1 MVRCWLLIIVC
12 SLGLV
17 GFVGAL
23 SNLLVGC
30 VSWCIAG
37 FAVDLLVVVW

>member
-1 MVRCWLLIIVC
+1 M
-12 SLGLV
+12 
-17 GFVGAL
+17 L

-37 FAVDLLVVVW
+37 FAVGLLVGCLVVVA